1 MSSTTA
7 NAEKRTDSTDIRPAT
22 IPLGVDSHGLHHV
35 YRRDDDDVV
44 HVIDPASA
52 ERKAVIDRRGRD
64 LEGWMHE
71 IKDERGW
78 TCAEYGILSVDTSQ
92 FRPRGF

>member
-7 NAEKRTDSTDIRPAT
+7 NAEKRTDSNDIRPAT
-22 IPLGVDSHGLHHV
+22 IFLGVDSHGLHHV
-35 YRRDDDDVV
+35 YRRDDDVV
-44 HVIDPASA
+44 HVIDPALA
-52 ERKAVIDRRGRD
+52 ERKAVIARNGRD

-71 IKDERGW
+71 IDNERGW
-78 TCAEYGILSVDTSQ
+78 ASPEYGVLSVDTDK